1 MAKRREEREKEGRTN
16 IAVAA
21 KNAQLFLSRG
31 YVPRKI
37 LQRAFVR
44 KKLNVPCTRRY
55 RELDDAAPRGKSLA
69 RVYFWSSRWNS
80 LQLVHTHVYT
90 SNPPPPSYLSS
101 FQNRELVIRV
111 SDGCE
116 KPASFRT
123 EIVNPR
129 SSDPPFRP
137 WLSSLRR
144 KRGTTESQSN
154 CLFSTIVESRIFFL
168 SFLFSF
174 FFFAIG
180 GIIRF

>member
-1 MAKRREEREKEGRTN
+1 MAKRREEREKEGRMN

-129 SSDPPFRP
+129 SSDPPRFDRDF
-137 WLSSLRR
+137 LRYAGSAER
-144 KRGTTESQSN
+144 QKAN
-154 CLFSTIVESRIFFL
+154 RIACFQ
-168 SFLFSF
+168 
-174 FFFAIG
+174 
-180 GIIRF
+180 R